1 MINTQLNSLKFL
13 ESMNPHSRTENSSIS
28 ETSSKRLLSL
38 EESLSLL
45 YDKVTSQYANNKTKN
60 ESQSTRPKF
69 SLLNNSILV
78 SCDKDKIILDKS
90 NYYRYE
96 TEIESNILNLIAS
109 EDFSLFFAFSD
120 SQINQSGTE
129 ASSQETA
136 ESNSNTVHQSNPY
149 YYDFSDQIDEKNLF
163 FSKEKEKM
171 YLNNYPRPKLNFGDS
186 PFQIYD
192 KIGKSTKKQNVE
204 KEVTKFL
211 NTLYFLPCFVEKN
224 PSVEV
229 EQDNQN
235 SNKTI
240 SESKE
245 EEKKVAVSQN
255 EEEFLQ
261 KKRES
266 KTFNCELC
274 SAIFATPQGLGGHM
288 SSTHKEQSVKFQ
300 KKKEIRDSRTPARK
314 LLEEAKRILCAKFN
328 IDYDELINTKMGKIK
343 IKEIILQN
351 EKEYK
356 LIRRELKEK
365 KSSLI

>member
-13 ESMNPHSRTENSSIS
+13 EGVIPHSRTDNSSVS

-45 YDKVTSQYANNKTKN
+45 YDKVTSQYSNNKTKN
-60 ESQSTRPKF
+60 ESQSARPKF

-78 SCDKDKIILDKS
+78 SANEDKIVLDKS
-90 NYYRYE
+90 NYFRYE
-96 TEIESNILNLIAS
+96 REIESSILNLIAS
-109 EDFSLFFAFSD
+109 EDFSLFFVFSD
-120 SQINQSGTE
+120 SQTNQSGIE
-129 ASSQETA
+129 ASSQETT

-149 YYDFSDQIDEKNLF
+149 YYDFSDQIDDKNLF

-171 YLNNYPRPKLNFGDS
+171 YLNSYPRPRLNFGDS

-192 KIGKSTKKQNVE
+192 KIGKNTKKQNVE

-211 NTLYFLPCFVEKN
+211 NTLYSLPCFIEKN
-224 PSVEV
+224 PSLDI
-229 EQDNQN
+229 EQQNQN
-235 SNKTI
+235 TNKTL

-245 EEKKVAVSQN
+245 ESEKAEEVQN

-261 KKRES
+261 RKREN

-274 SAIFATPQGLGGHM
+274 SAIFNSPQGLGGHM

-314 LLEEAKRILCAKFN
+314 LLEEAKKILCAKYN
-328 IDYDELINTKMGKIK
+328 ENYDELINTKLGKIK

-356 LIRRELKEK
+356 LIRRELREK
-365 KSSLI
+365 QLSII